1 MEPLPLIW
9 NIDVNHKSIIFAE
22 TMEPHGT
29 DEENEYILQDMIRD
43 GGDGDDVEQYLIDY
57 GEGVEGEDNG
67 SREGVERE
75 DDGSGEEME
84 REDDGSGARTITTTK
99 SGEVY

>member
-22 TMEPHGT
+22 TMEPHGR

-43 GGDGDDVEQYLIDY
+43 GGDVDDVEQYLIDY

-67 SREGVERE
+67 SREEWSEKMTAPVRKWSEKMTVPVLE
-75 DDGSGEEME
+75 P
-84 REDDGSGARTITTTK
+84 
-99 SGEVY
+99 